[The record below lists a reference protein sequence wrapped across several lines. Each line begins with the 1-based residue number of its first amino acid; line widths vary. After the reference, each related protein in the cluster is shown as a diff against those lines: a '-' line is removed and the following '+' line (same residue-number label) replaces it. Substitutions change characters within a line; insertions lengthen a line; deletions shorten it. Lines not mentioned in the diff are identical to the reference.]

1 MDKMICAYCGKEITL
16 DDYRVYCPSCKLDYH
31 KDCWLENNGCVA
43 ENCEYNINECR
54 NHLREEHIVN
64 IENSSYNYLTGVYYM
79 DVLSELEKIG
89 DFLINISQAN
99 KRKHDNQN

>member
-1 MDKMICAYCGKEITL
+1 
-16 DDYRVYCPSCKLDYH
+16 
-31 KDCWLENNGCVA
+31 
-43 ENCEYNINECR
+43 
-54 NHLREEHIVN
+54 
-64 IENSSYNYLTGVYYM
+64 M